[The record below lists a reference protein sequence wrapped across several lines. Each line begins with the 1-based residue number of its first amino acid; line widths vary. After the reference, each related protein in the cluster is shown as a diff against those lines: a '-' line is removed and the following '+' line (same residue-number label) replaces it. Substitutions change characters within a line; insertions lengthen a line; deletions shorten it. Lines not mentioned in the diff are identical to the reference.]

1 MVTPHIAGSLGSE
14 IGRLT
19 DHTLDELARWTAD
32 EQLNAEITAENWALG
47 LSA

>member
-1 MVTPHIAGSLGSE
+1 MITPHIAGSLGSE

-19 DHTLDELARWTAD
+19 DHVLDELTRWVAGK
-32 EQLNAEITAENWALG
+32 QLRAEITAESWALG

>member
-14 IGRLT
+14 LYRMT
-19 DHTLDELARWTAD
+19 DAALDELERYVHGRP
-32 EQLNAEITAENWALG
+32 LHAEVSSDDLE